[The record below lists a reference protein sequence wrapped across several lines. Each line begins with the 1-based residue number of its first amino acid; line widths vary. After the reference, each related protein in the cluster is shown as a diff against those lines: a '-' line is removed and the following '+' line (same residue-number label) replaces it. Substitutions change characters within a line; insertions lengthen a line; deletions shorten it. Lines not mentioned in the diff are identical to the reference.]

1 MKKLLMSMIVMGL
14 TMPAMAQTST
24 TYSNQYGQVT
34 GYSSTVGNQT
44 TYSDSYGRVI
54 GYENQVGIQTTYS
67 NSAGQVTGYSTNLGQ
82 PQPTYAPNE
91 MPNFGT
97 NPLSTWR

>member
-24 TYSNQYGQVT
+24 TYSNAAGQVT

-44 TYSDSYGRVI
+44 TYSDSSGRVI

-67 NSAGQVTGYSTNLGQ
+67 NSMGQVTGYSTNLGT
-82 PQPTYAPNE
+82 PQPVFGPNE
-91 MPNFGT
+91 MPNFGP
-97 NPLSTWR
+97 NPLTGR